1 VLTLAPG
8 ADCAASAGVCLITE
22 SLDGSLR
29 ASKGYDQVTGIGAAT
44 SRLVAAIGRYLS
56 TYAGAQSRR
65 RR

>member
-56 TYAGAQSRR
+56 T
-65 RR
+65 